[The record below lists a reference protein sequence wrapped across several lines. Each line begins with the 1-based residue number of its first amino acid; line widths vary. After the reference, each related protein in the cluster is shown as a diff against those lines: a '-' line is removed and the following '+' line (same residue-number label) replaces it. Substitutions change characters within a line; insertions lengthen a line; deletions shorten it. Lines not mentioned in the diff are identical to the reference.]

1 MTLYPND
8 QGNPLGAIP
17 VYGTKAVIFDPL
29 TTLDASTPTSLF
41 DAQLEYGLDT
51 VIKYDAIAVGASSVY
66 AAPSSNGGTV
76 MSSGYVVAGQ
86 GQSALVAVNGTDY
99 RHQLTLAQI
108 DAYAATQD
116 TYTLVATSMSATS
129 TVAARQ

>member
-29 TTLDASTPTSLF
+29 TTLDAFSRLRVSTPTSLF

-76 MSSGYVVAGQ
+76 MSSGYVVA
-86 GQSALVAVNGTDY
+86 
-99 RHQLTLAQI
+99 
-108 DAYAATQD
+108 
-116 TYTLVATSMSATS
+116 TSMSATS